1 MAKYI
6 KEAKIGFENCEVI
19 KLPIEA
25 FENLLIQDISQEI
38 YRCACNAVGK
48 FTKGEIYFCL
58 FKSAD
63 REHRVFEDCND
74 VTTVFKRIDNG
85 CDITDIELIY
95 EDGTTEDI
103 YAKWDGESEYSNI
116 NQHSKI
122 TDRGDLKVYIG
133 RNWDNKDYEL
143 IKAYWHE
150 NEDDE
155 MEFEEEFFKE

>member
-6 KEAKIGFENCEVI
+6 KKVKIGFENCEVI
-19 KLPIEA
+19 KLPTES
-25 FENLLIQDISQEI
+25 FENLLISDISQEV
-38 YRCACNAVGK
+38 YRCACNAIGK

-58 FKSAD
+58 FKDAD
-63 REHRVFEDCND
+63 REHRVFEDCDD
-74 VTTVFKRIDNG
+74 VTTVFKRIYGG

-116 NQHSKI
+116 NQHSMI

-133 RNWDNKDYEL
+133 RNWNNKDYEL
-143 IKAYWHE
+143 VKAYWHE
-150 NEDDE
+150 IEDND
-155 MEFEEEFFKE
+155 MKFREEFFK

>member
-6 KEAKIGFENCEVI
+6 KEVKIGFENCEVI
-19 KLPIEA
+19 KLPTNA
-25 FENLLIQDISQEI
+25 FENLLIQDIEQEV
-38 YRCACNAVGK
+38 YRCACNAIGK

-58 FKSAD
+58 FKDAD

-74 VTTVFKRIDNG
+74 VTTVFKRIDDG

-103 YAKWDGESEYSNI
+103 YTKWDGESEYSNI
-116 NQHSKI
+116 NQHSMI

-133 RNWDNKDYEL
+133 RNWSNKDYEL
-143 IKAYWHE
+143 VKEYWHE
-150 NEDDE
+150 IEDDD
-155 MEFEEEFFKE
+155 MKFREEFFK